1 MARAMAA
8 AAPRGRDVVVKGHR
22 HMVNLTAPEV
32 VNALSQ
38 EIVKAIQSPDLNAK
52 FTQQGLEVAPLDALQ
67 FGPFVR
73 DESQRWG
80 RVIQAASI
88 KLE

>member
-1 MARAMAA
+1 MA
-8 AAPRGRDVVVKGHR
+8 VKAG
-22 HMVNLTAPEV
+22 TAPEV